1 MADLL
6 DSSTNVIMGLL
17 VSVIL
22 ICSALVP
29 VVLSQIDSLETFV
42 NTLAGEGKDA
52 PDVSMYVNMIEIV
65 VILAIVGLI
74 IGVVRTYTKTNE
86 VD

>member
-17 VSVIL
+17 VSIIL

-29 VVLSQIDSLETFV
+29 VALSQIESLENFA
-42 NTLAGEGKDA
+42 NALNLSEQ
-52 PDVSMYVNMIEIV
+52 DVSMYTNMIEIV
-65 VILAIVGLI
+65 LVLAIVGLI
-74 IGVVRTYTKTNE
+74 IGVVRTYTRTNE

>member
-17 VSVIL
+17 VSIIL

-29 VVLSQIDSLETFV
+29 VALSQIESLEHFA
-42 NTLAGEGKDA
+42 NALNMEES
-52 PDVSMYVNMIEIV
+52 DVSMYTNMIEIV
-65 VILAIVGLI
+65 LVLAIVGLI
-74 IGVVRTYTKTNE
+74 IGVVRTYTRTNE